1 MKLVEYTD
9 RRLYCEKV
17 EPFLLQKEAENNLT
31 LGLIGTFHR
40 TVPAANVYTA
50 IVEADEQI
58 AMTLLMTPPHN
69 LILSINEDVM
79 SERMMIET
87 VRSLVQN
94 GMHFPGV
101 VGERKWT
108 EVFARVWADEASLRA
123 SIAMEQKIYILKE
136 VSAIQQ
142 SRGKFMLADLSHHPL
157 LTEWMVDFMNYTNE
171 PPISIENAAGR
182 MKQFIKEKSVFL
194 WMEDDIPVSMAK
206 KSRSTKNGVCVSL
219 VYTPDELRGKGFA
232 SSCVAELS
240 RHLLEDYAFCTLYT
254 DLANPTSNSIYQKIG
269 YSPIQDSVMISFS

>member
-58 AMTLLMTPPHN
+58 AMTLLMTPPHH

-79 SERMMIET
+79 SERIMMET
-87 VRSLVQN
+87 VRALVLN
-94 GMHFPGV
+94 GMHIPGV

-108 EVFARVWADEASLRA
+108 EAFARIWASETSQRA
-123 SIAMEQKIYILKE
+123 SIAMEQKIYKLAE
-136 VSAIQQ
+136 VIAIQQ
-142 SRGKFMLADLSHHPL
+142 SIGGFLLADLSHHPL
-157 LTEWMVDFMNYTNE
+157 LTEWMVDFMNYTKE
-171 PPISIENAAGR
+171 SPISIENAAGR
-182 MKQFIKEKSVFL
+182 MKQFIQEKSVFL
-194 WMEDDIPVSMAK
+194 WMVDDVPVSMAR
-206 KSRSTKNGVCVSL
+206 KSRSTKNGICVSL
-219 VYTPDELRGKGFA
+219 VYTPDESRGKGYA

-240 RHLLEDYAFCTLYT
+240 RHLLGDYTFCTLYT

-269 YSPIQDSVMISFS
+269 YYPIQDSIMITFS